1 MSANKGGVN
10 MNLGDRKRLILQA
23 IIEDYINTAE
33 PVGSRTI
40 SKKYLTNTS
49 PATIRNE
56 MADLEEMGYIEQPH
70 TSAGRIPS
78 DKGYRLYVDQMM
90 EQQAINKSQNEM
102 IKKQFTDTLG
112 EIDRLIKHASKLL
125 SQMTQY
131 TSIITTPQVN
141 KTALKHIQLIK
152 IDQSTVLAI
161 IITDAGIVKNSVLR
175 LLKDVPNDVLEKISK
190 ILNDSICG
198 MCVEDIASLALQD
211 IPDGLAGYREIIEQ
225 VLPELIQT
233 LIYSDNVEIYHDGAA
248 NILNLPEFNDI
259 NKARSFLN
267 TLEEKDLL
275 FNVLKEPKENINV
288 SIGSENKYEQLQNCS
303 LITATYKLNGKTIG
317 SIGVIGP
324 TRMEYSKVIS
334 VVDCMTNNLSEI
346 LTKIIKI

>member
-23 IIEDYINTAE
+23 IIEDYVNTAE

-90 EQQAINKSQNEM
+90 EQQAINKSQNDM

-141 KTALKHIQLIK
+141 KTYLKHIQLIK
-152 IDQSTVLAI
+152 IDSGTVLAI

-175 LLKDVPNDVLEKISK
+175 LLGDIPNDVLERISK
-190 ILNDSICG
+190 MLNESLCG
-198 MCVEDIASLALQD
+198 MCLEDITGIVLQD
-211 IPDGLAGYREIIEQ
+211 MHQGYSGYREIVEQ
-225 VLPELIQT
+225 ILPELIQT
-233 LIYSDNVEIYHDGAA
+233 LIYSDTVEIYHDGAA

-259 NKARSFLN
+259 KKARSFLN

-275 FNVLKEPKENINV
+275 FNVLKDSQENINV

-334 VVDCMTNNLSEI
+334 VVDCMTNNLSDI
-346 LTKIIKI
+346 LTKIIKF

>member
-1 MSANKGGVN
+1 

-40 SKKYLTNTS
+40 SKKYLTGTS

-78 DKGYRLYVDQMM
+78 DKGYRLYVDNMM
-90 EQQAINKSQNEM
+90 AQQSVNMMQDEL

-131 TSIITTPQVN
+131 TSIITTPQVK
-141 KTALKHIQLIK
+141 KTLLKHIQLIK
-152 IDQSTVLAI
+152 VDATTVLAI

-175 LLKDVPNDVLEKISK
+175 LFGDIANDALAKISSM
-190 ILNDSICG
+190 LNEKLTG
-198 MCVEDIASLALQD
+198 MCVEDIAGFAIQD
-211 IPDGLAGYREIIEQ
+211 MAEGSSEYREILDKI
-225 VLPELIQT
+225 LPELIQT
-233 LIYSDNVEIYHDGAA
+233 LIYSDTSEIYHDGAA

-259 NKARSFLN
+259 SKARSFLN
-267 TLEEKDLL
+267 TLEEKELL
-275 FNVLKEPKENINV
+275 LDIMKDTRENVSV

-303 LITATYKLNGKTIG
+303 LITATYKLNGKVIG

-334 VVDCMTNNLSEI
+334 AVDCMTNNLSEI
-346 LTKIIKI
+346 LSKILKL